1 MSLTMCVHFGSTTQ
15 APKRIFRRLLEAEWE
30 DCAEIVVDLKTGAEL
45 LWRNTLEGPA
55 LEAAMAEVDEQTKG
69 QPYRIETSIGPLLAR
84 QALWRHA
91 GRCGGHLSDD
101 MTVFSTV
108 PRKDRPS
115 WDGDYRPLR
124 AEESK
129 RIKDAWR
136 RRQKE
141 HGPAQQLAA

>member
-1 MSLTMCVHFGSTTQ
+1 M
-15 APKRIFRRLLEAEWE
+15 
-30 DCAEIVVDLKTGAEL
+30 DLKTAAEL

-55 LEAAMAEVDEQTKG
+55 LEAAMAEVDERSKG
-69 QPYRIETSIGPLLAR
+69 LPYRIESSIAPLFAQ

-101 MTVFSTV
+101 LIVFSTV

-129 RIKDAWR
+129 RIKDEWR

-141 HGPAQQLAA
+141 HDTAPARRAA